1 MERKIKKAAVLGA
14 GVMGATIAAH
24 LANVGIPSIM
34 LDIVPNQLTPEE
46 EKKGLTLKHPAVRS
60 RFAINGKQNLL
71 KMRPAAL
78 AVPEFAG
85 LIEVGNFEDHLSRLA
100 EIDWIIEVVVE
111 NLKIKQDLLKK
122 VAAVRRPGTILS
134 TNTSG
139 IPIQDICVGMDVEIK
154 QHFLGTHFFNPPRY
168 MKLLEIIPLPETLPE
183 VVKFMAE
190 FGERVLGKGVVYA
203 KDTPNF
209 IANRIGI
216 FGMLYLMKKMAEEGL
231 SIEEVDAITGPAMG
245 RPKSASFGTTDLVG
259 LDTFAH
265 VAKNLYDNA
274 PHDEQREVFKVPDFI
289 EKMIAS
295 KWLGA
300 KTGQGFFKRI
310 KTEAGKE
317 KLALDYKTMEY
328 RPAQKVKYPSLDAA
342 KAAQGAG
349 NKLKA
354 LVSADDRAGQFAWKI
369 TSESLLYAAQR
380 IPEIADDLY
389 NVDNALKWGFNW
401 EGGPFEG
408 WDAIGVEESVARMK
422 KEGKAIPPL
431 VEKLLKKKYQ
441 TFYQKKNGKLY
452 FFDLKTGRYKKAP
465 ENPRIILLPSLKER
479 QKVVKSNAGA
489 SLIDMGDGVACLEF
503 HTFMNAIGQEIIE
516 MIHESLKIVEKDFA
530 GMVIGNH
537 AERFSVGANLLMLVG
552 EIMKSNWAGIEGAI
566 KAIQEAMMAMKFFE
580 KPIVA
585 APHGMA
591 LGGGCEVCLSSH
603 RIVAALETYM
613 GQVEMGVGLLPGA
626 AGNKEVYIRCIEGI
640 PDGVNVD
647 LMPFLRKA
655 FENIAMVKVGTSAE
669 ECRKLGFLRPT
680 DRVIPNADHLLY
692 EAKQTVLA
700 MVQDGFKPPRPR
712 LVPVAGDGG
721 RAAIKYMANTMR
733 MGGYIS
739 EYDEYI
745 VGKLAYILT
754 GGDVLSGAL
763 VTEQHLLDL
772 EREAFVSLCGE
783 KKTQDRI
790 GHMLKTNKPL
800 RN

>member
-1 MERKIKKAAVLGA
+1 
-14 GVMGATIAAH
+14 
-24 LANVGIPSIM
+24 
-34 LDIVPNQLTPEE
+34 
-46 EKKGLTLKHPAVRS
+46 
-60 RFAINGKQNLL
+60 
-71 KMRPAAL
+71 
-78 AVPEFAG
+78 
-85 LIEVGNFEDHLSRLA
+85 
-100 EIDWIIEVVVE
+100 
-111 NLKIKQDLLKK
+111 
-122 VAAVRRPGTILS
+122 
-134 TNTSG
+134 
-139 IPIQDICVGMDVEIK
+139 
-154 QHFLGTHFFNPPRY
+154 
-168 MKLLEIIPLPETLPE
+168 
-183 VVKFMAE
+183 
-190 FGERVLGKGVVYA
+190 
-203 KDTPNF
+203 
-209 IANRIGI
+209 
-216 FGMLYLMKKMAEEGL
+216 
-231 SIEEVDAITGPAMG
+231 
-245 RPKSASFGTTDLVG
+245 
-259 LDTFAH
+259 
-265 VAKNLYDNA
+265 
-274 PHDEQREVFKVPDFI
+274 
-289 EKMIAS
+289 
-295 KWLGA
+295 
-300 KTGQGFFKRI
+300 
-310 KTEAGKE
+310 
-317 KLALDYKTMEY
+317 
-328 RPAQKVKYPSLDAA
+328 
-342 KAAQGAG
+342 
-349 NKLKA
+349 
-354 LVSADDRAGQFAWKI
+354 
-369 TSESLLYAAQR
+369 
-380 IPEIADDLY
+380 
-389 NVDNALKWGFNW
+389 
-401 EGGPFEG
+401 
-408 WDAIGVEESVARMK
+408 
-422 KEGKAIPPL
+422 
-431 VEKLLKKKYQ
+431 
-441 TFYQKKNGKLY
+441 
-452 FFDLKTGRYKKAP
+452 
-465 ENPRIILLPSLKER
+465 
-479 QKVVKSNAGA
+479 
-489 SLIDMGDGVACLEF
+489 
-503 HTFMNAIGQEIIE
+503 
-516 MIHESLKIVEKDFA
+516 
-530 GMVIGNH
+530 
-537 AERFSVGANLLMLVG
+537 MLVG
-552 EIMKSNWAGIEGAI
+552 EIVKSNWAGIDAAI
-566 KAIQEAMMAMKFFE
+566 KAIQDAMMAMKFFE